1 MVGQEVD
8 GLACLSDCL
17 LAHTP
22 RVAAVQWEVLP
33 HEHAEFVRGLI
44 ELTTRDMGVHAH
56 QIEAG
61 AASVADVGRELTW
74 RRHPEVGPRG
84 SDACSLHVELFTV
97 DLPDPIADIDRAKA
111 RAPSAAIADHVVL
124 VEY

>member
-1 MVGQEVD
+1 MRNHWPSAVVAVDSELQRSVEDGAVPRGHLLRQHRADGPPAVPLECRSRCDGLVDLVWLVVTAPERHRRMVGQEVD

-44 ELTTRDMGVHAH
+44 EL
-56 QIEAG
+56 
-61 AASVADVGRELTW
+61 
-74 RRHPEVGPRG
+74 
-84 SDACSLHVELFTV
+84 
-97 DLPDPIADIDRAKA
+97 
-111 RAPSAAIADHVVL
+111 
-124 VEY
+124 